1 MKKLKT
7 IKDIIYNNPRAD
19 KQDKGSD
26 DKIENELKRKM
37 LYDDFIKKCRD
48 ACRPN
53 ITKKQMY
60 NQSIKLN
67 LSKDI
72 IKVILK
78 KLKYN
83 TLDEYVNNK
92 LQEELSKK

>member
-1 MKKLKT
+1 
-7 IKDIIYNNPRAD
+7 
-19 KQDKGSD
+19 
-26 DKIENELKRKM
+26 
-37 LYDDFIKKCRD
+37 
-48 ACRPN
+48 
-53 ITKKQMY
+53 MY

-83 TLDEYVNNK
+83 SLDEYVNNK